1 MFKSKYIVTTTINSP
16 TEALIKF
23 SEMEGWTL
31 IVVGDLKTPEQGY
44 KEIDCI
50 YLSPSDQERD
60 YPELSSLLGWR
71 CIQRRNI
78 GFLEALK
85 RGADIIATIDDD
97 NIPLDNWGRT
107 LHVGKGISAK
117 EFGPNEFGWF
127 DPISVTSYSE
137 LWHRG
142 FPIQFLSHRRF
153 ENLGESLITPDIQAD
168 FWNGDPDVDAICR
181 MEHSPDCDFEATSF
195 PFHSKGMAPFNSQ
208 NTFLSREATKE
219 YFMIPGIGRMDD
231 IWASLY
237 LGAKG
242 FKTLYSEASVR
253 QDRNVHDLT
262 VDFSGEIIGYEKTYL
277 LGRVLR
283 EDPERLSEFVPER
296 SWAAFCVYK
305 KIASSIG

>member
-1 MFKSKYIVTTTINSP
+1 MYKNKHIVTTTINP
-16 TEALIKF
+16 PMEAVEKF
-23 SEMEGWTL
+23 SKMEGWTL
-31 IVVGDLKTPEQGY
+31 IVVGDLKTPGQGY

-50 YLSPSDQERD
+50 YLSPSNQEND
-60 YPELSSLLGWR
+60 YPELSPLLGWR

-85 RGADIIATIDDD
+85 RGADLIATIDDD
-97 NIPLDNWGRT
+97 NIPLDNWGQT
-107 LHVGKGISAK
+107 LNVGKEISAK
-117 EFGPNEFGWF
+117 EFEPNDFGWF
-127 DPISVTSYSE
+127 DPISVTNYSE

-142 FPIQFLSHRRF
+142 FPIQYLSNRKF
-153 ENLGESLITPDIQAD
+153 ENLGASLITPDIQAD

-181 MEHSPDCDFEATSF
+181 MQHAPYCAFEASSF
-195 PFHSKGMAPFNSQ
+195 PFHSKGIAPFNSQ
-208 NTFLSREATKE
+208 NTFLSREALKE

-253 QDRNVHDLT
+253 QDRNAHDLT
-262 VDFSGEIIGYEKTYL
+262 ADFSGEIIGYEKTYL
-277 LGRVLR
+277 LAQAILG
-283 EDPERLSEFVPER
+283 DPDKLQEFVPER
-296 SWAAFCVYK
+296 SWAAFRSYK

>member
-1 MFKSKYIVTTTINSP
+1 MSSKKFIVTTTINP
-16 TEALIKF
+16 ITEAIAKF
-23 SEMEGWTL
+23 ADMEGWTT
-31 IVVGDLKTPEQGY
+31 IVVGDLKTPERGY

-50 YLSPSDQERD
+50 YLSPRDQERD

-85 RGADIIATIDDD
+85 RGGDLIATVDDD
-97 NIPLDNWGRT
+97 NIPLDNWGQT
-107 LHVGKGISAK
+107 LNVGKKISAN
-117 EFGPNEFGWF
+117 EFEPNEFGWF
-127 DPISVTSYSE
+127 DPISVTNYPE

-142 FPIQFLSHRRF
+142 FPIQFLSHRKF
-153 ENLGESLITPDIQAD
+153 KNQGATLMTPDIQAD

-181 MEHSPDCDFEATSF
+181 MEHSPDCDFKSTSF
-195 PFHSKGMAPFNSQ
+195 PFHSRGMAPFNSQ
-208 NTFLSREATKE
+208 NTFLSREAIKE

-253 QDRNVHDLT
+253 QDRNAHDLT
-262 VDFSGEIIGYEKTYL
+262 SDFSGEIIGYEKTHL
-277 LGRVLR
+277 LGRALLD
-283 EDPERLSEFVPER
+283 DPERLAEFIPEK
-296 SWAAFCVYK
+296 SWEAFRAYK
-305 KIASSIG
+305 EIAYSLG

>member
-1 MFKSKYIVTTTINSP
+1 MHKNKFIVTTTINPP
-16 TEALIKF
+16 TEALTKF
-23 SEMEGWTL
+23 SEMEDWTL

-44 KEIDCI
+44 RELDCI
-50 YLSPSDQERD
+50 YLSPADQEKD
-60 YPELSSLLGWR
+60 YQQLSSLLGWR

-78 GFLEALK
+78 GFLEAIK
-85 RGADIIATIDDD
+85 RGAELIATIDDD
-97 NIPLDNWGRT
+97 NIPLDNWGQT
-107 LHVGKGISAK
+107 LNVGKEISAK
-117 EFGPNEFGWF
+117 EYQANDFGWF
-127 DPISVTSYSE
+127 DPISVTNYSE

-142 FPIQFLSHRRF
+142 FPIQYLSHRNF
-153 ENLGESLITPDIQAD
+153 DNLGASSITPDIQAD

-181 MEHSPDCDFEATSF
+181 MEHSPDCNFEASSF

-208 NTFLSREATKE
+208 NTFLSREAVKE

-253 QDRNVHDLT
+253 QDRNAHDLT

-277 LGRVLR
+277 LGRALLD
-283 EDPERLSEFVPER
+283 DPERLAEFIPER
-296 SWAAFCVYK
+296 AWEAFNHYK
-305 KIASSIG
+305 AIASSLG